1 MHELAIVED
10 LINTVQD
17 SALEHNLKIV
27 KKVKIVVGKN
37 TAALADSLQF
47 CFEALSPGTI
57 MEGASLEIAET
68 PGRELYVDYY
78 DGE

>member
-10 LINTVQD
+10 LMNTVQD
-17 SALEHNLKIV
+17 SALENNLKIV

-37 TAALADSLQF
+37 TSALADSLLF

-57 MEGASLEIAET
+57 MEGASLEITET